1 VQRAA
6 QKPPVQLTA
15 VAGVELSRCAE
26 PNADSIECINLIESV
41 RLKKDV
47 MEHHNDKG
55 ISMKYVQ
62 TKPYYPFKTAL
73 QLRASIKKSK
83 FLLHKAYQLTWT
95 RQRPSPTSD
104 LCFANSAT
112 HKY

>member
-1 VQRAA
+1 MQRAA

-83 FLLHKAYQLTWT
+83 FL
-95 RQRPSPTSD
+95 
-104 LCFANSAT
+104 
-112 HKY
+112 